1 VQFDLTPYRGR
12 PVTVYFN
19 AQNNGD
25 GNLTAMFLDDVK
37 LEACSSFGP
46 GPQPPAWPTLQPPP
60 VYPTFLPPVYPTFL
74 PPVYPTFLPP
84 VYPTFL
90 PPVYPTLLPLAP
102 ALPTFPAILATPAAA
117 AVPVISPGPPTVVT
131 VEGPGV
137 ALTPVQMTPVPFPTP
152 VPTPT
157 GSPFGEIVGSIGP
170 WAVLCLLGIIV
181 IVSLALLAQWWA
193 SRRAR
198 T

>member
-1 VQFDLTPYRGR
+1 
-12 PVTVYFN
+12 
-19 AQNNGD
+19 
-25 GNLTAMFLDDVK
+25 
-37 LEACSSFGP
+37 
-46 GPQPPAWPTLQPPP
+46 
-60 VYPTFLPPVYPTFL
+60 
-74 PPVYPTFLPP
+74 
-84 VYPTFL
+84 
-90 PPVYPTLLPLAP
+90 
-102 ALPTFPAILATPAAA
+102 
-117 AVPVISPGPPTVVT
+117 
-131 VEGPGV
+131 
-137 ALTPVQMTPVPFPTP
+137 VQMTPVPFPTP